1 MLARAAAVLIALVV
15 TLFPTRATAHHHI
28 GCANN
33 TKTTETVT
41 GRITQ
46 IDWENPH
53 VHIHLD
59 SVAAIDAGD
68 WIVETQAA
76 YILPRE
82 GLPRTAFNIGDT
94 IQVVL
99 WRAKD
104 GSRQGFTKSIT
115 LNDGRTFAFNI
126 AELQCPS

>member
-1 MLARAAAVLIALVV
+1 MVA
-15 TLFPTRATAHHHI
+15 
-28 GCANN
+28 
-33 TKTTETVT
+33 

-59 SVAAIDAGD
+59 SVGAVDARD
-68 WIVETQAA
+68 WIVEMQAA

-82 GLPRTAFNIGDT
+82 GLLRTALNVGDS
-94 IQVVL
+94 IQVVI
-99 WRAKD
+99 WRARN

-115 LNDGRTFAFNI
+115 LNDGRTFSFNI
-126 AELQCPS
+126 AELRCPS

>member
-1 MLARAAAVLIALVV
+1 MLVRAAAVLIALVV
-15 TLFPTRATAHHHI
+15 SLFATRATAHHHI

-33 TKTTETVT
+33 TKTTESVT
-41 GRITQ
+41 GRIRQ

-59 SVAAIDAGD
+59 SVAAVDAGD
-68 WIVETQAA
+68 WIVEMQAA
-76 YILPRE
+76 YILLRE
-82 GLPRTAFNIGDT
+82 GLPRTAFNVGDT

-104 GSRQGFTKSIT
+104 GGRQGFTKSIT

>member
-1 MLARAAAVLIALVV
+1 MLARGAAVFIAFVV
-15 TLFPTRATAHHHI
+15 TLFSTRATAHHHI
-28 GCANN
+28 GYANN
-33 TKTTETVT
+33 TETTETVA

-59 SVAAIDAGD
+59 SVAAVDTRD
-68 WIVETQAA
+68 WIVEMQAA

-82 GLPRTAFNIGDT
+82 GLPRAALNVGDT
-94 IQVVL
+94 IQFVL

-104 GSRQGFTKSIT
+104 GSRHGFSKSIT
-115 LNDGRTFAFNI
+115 LNDGRTVVFNI
-126 AELQCPS
+126 AELRCPS